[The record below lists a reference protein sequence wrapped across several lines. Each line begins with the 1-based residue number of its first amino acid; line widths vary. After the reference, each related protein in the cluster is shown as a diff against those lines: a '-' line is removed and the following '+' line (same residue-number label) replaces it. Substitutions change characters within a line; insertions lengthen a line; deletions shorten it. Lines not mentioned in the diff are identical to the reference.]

1 MTLTKAVA
9 GLMLALSPLPAMAAA
24 SQACLSR
31 AQAKSIAMFILPDT
45 VDALRNKCRATL
57 PTDAYLNRTDSSDR
71 FRKNAD
77 EHWPQAKEAF
87 GIIAGGDAITDMIG
101 NDGAR
106 KLLLSLITDGIAKDV
121 KPKSCA
127 GVDRMLAALAPLP
140 PANMEMLLES
150 FFLLGLGT
158 NESSKTGKFRI
169 CPVDADPGMP
179 GATKGPPR

>member
-9 GLMLALSPLPAMAAA
+9 GLMLALSPLPATAAA

-31 AQAKSIAMFILPDT
+31 AQAKGIAMFILPDT
-45 VDALRNKCRATL
+45 VDALRNKCRAAL
-57 PTDAYLNRTDSSDR
+57 PTDAYLNRTDASDR
-71 FRKNAD
+71 FRKTAN

-127 GVDRMLAALAPLP
+127 GVDRLLAALAPLP
-140 PANMEMLLES
+140 PANMEMLLDS
-150 FFLLGLGT
+150 FFLLGLG
-158 NESSKTGKFRI
+158 NDQGNSVGKFKI
-169 CPVDADPGMP
+169 CPVDHDHTLP
-179 GATKGPPR
+179 GANKGPAH